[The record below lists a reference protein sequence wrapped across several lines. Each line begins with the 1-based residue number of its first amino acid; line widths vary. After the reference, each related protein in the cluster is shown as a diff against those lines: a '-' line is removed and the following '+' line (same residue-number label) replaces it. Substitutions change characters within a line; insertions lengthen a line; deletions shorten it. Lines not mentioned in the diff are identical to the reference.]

1 MQRILFVKVA
11 VFSLH
16 FGCVESF
23 LHLEESV
30 FRITGYK
37 LTKLSI
43 LLFQVLGMTFWDCI
57 VLATLVAAEGCH
69 LSVG

>member
-1 MQRILFVKVA
+1 MQHILFAKVA
-11 VFSLH
+11 VFSLY

-23 LHLEESV
+23 VHLEKSV
-30 FRITGYK
+30 FRIIGYK

-43 LLFQVLGMTFWDCI
+43 LLFQVLGMSFWDCI
-57 VLATLVAAEGCH
+57 VLATLVATEGCH